1 MAQAWYQY
9 PTTQPYGKNG
19 EDGIDIGTPFH
30 TPITALFGG
39 TVRWAGRTQWACGS
53 SGGQVVIVCNIPGRG
68 VFSSYY
74 LHLDSVSVTVNDTV
88 KQGQVIGLSGGQT
101 SGGQW
106 PVINCPSRGI
116 TYSTGPHTEF
126 GFNAPWVSGPG
137 YKMDPTPYITAARNG
152 SLPIVNPD
160 GSTTVTTTLADTTN
174 SGTAQPITIDPTA
187 LEASVMAYAN
197 LESTVHKTIHQPEG
211 FDGICMAIDDNEQ
224 FAVWNWYN
232 PVGSIF
238 ANARPLALRG
248 SVMFL
253 CAIIGI
259 AVFWR
264 LFREP
269 MEKAAGTIGM
279 FAMPEAAPAIQAG
292 QASATQ
298 AAPTA
303 TAR

>member
-9 PTTQPYGKNG
+9 PTTQAYGHNG

-53 SGGQVVIVCNIPGRG
+53 SGGQVVIVCNIPGKG

-116 TYSTGPHTEF
+116 IYSTGPHTEF
-126 GFNAPWVSGPG
+126 GFNAPWVAGPG

-248 SVMFL
+248 GVMFL
-253 CAIIGI
+253 CVIIGI
-259 AVFWR
+259 AILWR

-269 MEKAAGTIGM
+269 MEKAYGTIGM
-279 FAMPEAAPAIQAG
+279 FSMPEAAPAIQAR
-292 QASATQ
+292 QAAATQ